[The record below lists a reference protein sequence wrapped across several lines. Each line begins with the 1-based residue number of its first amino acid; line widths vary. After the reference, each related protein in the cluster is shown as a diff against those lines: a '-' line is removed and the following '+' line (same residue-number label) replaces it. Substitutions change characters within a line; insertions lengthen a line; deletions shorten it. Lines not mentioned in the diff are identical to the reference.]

1 VVALC
6 QWVQMTP
13 QNYYARRSVR
23 SRQAVDLGLVLALV
37 KAEREQQ
44 PRLGVRKLYHLIAP
58 ELKAAGVKLGRDR
71 LFVELAKAGWLVAR
85 KPPAWPRTT
94 QVDPN
99 LPLFKNL
106 IRRRRVTGPNQ
117 VWVADITYLRTRQAF
132 LYLGLI
138 TDRWSRKI
146 VGYHVGDTLETKQV
160 LKALAMALQELKG
173 SARPIHH
180 SDRGCQYAS
189 HAYVAAALKAGL
201 VMSMTEQNH
210 SAENAL
216 AERVNGILKQEYWL
230 DANFADWQQARQA
243 AAHGI
248 RMYNTRRPHTALGYR
263 FPAQVHAQG
272 GLCE

>member
-1 VVALC
+1 MKVIWLC
-6 QWVQMTP
+6 EWAQMTP

-23 SRQAVDLGLVLALV
+23 RRQEVDRDLVLALV

-71 LFVELAKAGWLVAR
+71 LFEELGQAGWLVER
-85 KPPAWPRTT
+85 KPSPWPKTT

-99 LPLFKNL
+99 LPVFKNL
-106 IRRRRVTGPNQ
+106 IKRCPATGPNQ
-117 VWVADITYLRTRQAF
+117 VWVADLTYIRTQEAF
-132 LYLGLI
+132 MYLGLI

-146 VGYHVGDTLETKQV
+146 VGYHLGETLETEQV
-160 LKALAMALQELKG
+160 LKALAMALKGLKG
-173 SARPIHH
+173 AARPIHH

-189 HAYVAAALKAGL
+189 HAYVGAVQQAGL
-201 VMSMTEQNH
+201 VMSMTEKNH

-230 DANFADWQQARQA
+230 DANFENRQQARQA
-243 AAHGI
+243 TVHGI
-248 RMYNTRRPHTALGYR
+248 HMYNTRRPHTALK
-263 FPAQVHAQG
+263 FATPEQVHDTAKN
-272 GLCE
+272 